1 MSLLFALVLDW
12 FIGDPPSVWKRLPHP
27 IVIIG
32 KAIDF
37 LDEKLNRPSRTSLSD
52 AEARGR
58 GVIALFI
65 LVALALVVGAALA
78 WVFNA
83 LGIIG
88 WVFEVIVISIF
99 IAQKSLVDHVAT
111 VAQSIR
117 IDGVEGGR
125 RAVSQIV
132 GRNTEVLD
140 EPGVCRAA
148 IESLAENFSDG
159 VVAPVFWYLVLGL
172 PGLIAYKAINTADSM
187 IGHKNTRF
195 INFGRATALLDD
207 LVNWPASR
215 ISALLIAIASG
226 IHGGFSFGL
235 SVLRRAMQDAGTHRS
250 PNAGWPETAMAASLG
265 IALGGPRNY
274 GNESVV
280 EPVLNAGS
288 RLNVTVAD
296 IDHSLRMFR
305 SSCISL
311 WAIVAIFASLKII

>member
-1 MSLLFALVLDW
+1 MSLFFALILDW
-12 FIGDPPSVWKRLPHP
+12 FIGDPPGVWKRLPHP
-27 IVIIG
+27 VVIIG
-32 KAIDF
+32 KVIDF
-37 LDEKLNRPSRTSLSD
+37 LDEKLNRASLSD

-58 GVIALFI
+58 GVIALLLLVI
-65 LVALALVVGAALA
+65 SAWLVGVALV
-78 WVFNA
+78 WFFDA
-83 LGIIG
+83 LGIVG
-88 WVFEVIVISIF
+88 WIFEVITISIF
-99 IAQKSLVDHVAT
+99 IAQKSLADHVAS

-132 GRNTEVLD
+132 GRDTDALE
-140 EPGVCRAA
+140 EPGICRAA

-159 VVAPVFWYLVLGL
+159 AVAPVFWYLVFGL
-172 PGLIAYKAINTADSM
+172 PGLIVYKAINTADSM

-215 ISALLIAIASG
+215 LSAILIAIVAG

-235 SVLRRAMQDAGTHRS
+235 MVLQRTMQDAGTHRS

-274 GNESVV
+274 RDESVV

-288 RLNVTVAD
+288 RLKVSVTD
-296 IDHSLRMFR
+296 IDHSLRVFR
-305 SSCISL
+305 NSCILL
-311 WAIVAIFASLKII
+311 WATAAIFALFLLVE